1 MEKEKRDIPLK
12 NYIIALLIVLGTVFL
27 AFYIKK
33 SYEISRVRN
42 SSQSVLSRVIGEI
55 KYDEIDN
62 VFLEIN
68 GSYYIY
74 ISHLSND
81 EIVILEEDLK
91 ELIATHDLQNN
102 FYYLNV
108 NDKNNNANLIK
119 NLNNKF
125 KLEAKKIN
133 YLPTVLYYEDGEFKD
148 LITSSKNKT
157 ITIEEIKTLVGEIE

>member
-119 NLNNKF
+119 KLNNKF